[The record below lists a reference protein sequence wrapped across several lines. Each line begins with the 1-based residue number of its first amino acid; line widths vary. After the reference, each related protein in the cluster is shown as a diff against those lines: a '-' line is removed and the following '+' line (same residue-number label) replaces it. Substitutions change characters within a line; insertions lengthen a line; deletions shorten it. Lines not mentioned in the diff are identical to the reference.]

1 MFRGVLA
8 EIETLTSPTSARGVT
23 ADSNGVI
30 AGACHLILHSSTGP
44 GFIFFHRPGGNSTT
58 KELQTMD
65 LNKLIDKRRA
75 ELARFDA
82 MTAEEQRK
90 ATERGENPHDKPAVR
105 KRKKAAYLEK
115 EKRDFDALP
124 KERRTILESLGAS
137 PYQRGQ
143 VVNRS
148 VEYYERHGSYIIDPP
163 GTTTEP
169 EQ

>member
-1 MFRGVLA
+1 
-8 EIETLTSPTSARGVT
+8 
-23 ADSNGVI
+23 
-30 AGACHLILHSSTGP
+30 
-44 GFIFFHRPGGNSTT
+44 
-58 KELQTMD
+58 MD

-105 KRKKAAYLEK
+105 KRKNAAYLEK